1 MGKFYIY
8 IYNINNVYIMD
19 KIFIH
24 SVVGG
29 FTHFHVLAIVNSVA
43 VNTVEHVSF

>member
-1 MGKFYIY
+1 
-8 IYNINNVYIMD
+8 MD

-24 SVVGG
+24 SIVGG

-43 VNTVEHVSF
+43 VNTGEHVSS